1 MAQIDPV
8 QSLQQR
14 EVIGARHRLLIH
26 QGDILGGNDQG
37 GGTARG
43 KKRVPGQNE
52 TDEHTGRHE
61 YEGSRTAYLRW
72 VTPGRAFGF
81 WIKSHFAS
89 YRDVKLNRHT
99 KPAHGCSQ
107 RWHARSMRGIRPG
120 GHRRWTYTAQR
131 GCHLHRV

>member
-26 QGDILGGNDQG
+26 QGDILGGNDQRR
-37 GGTARG
+37 GTARG

-61 YEGSRTAYLRW
+61 YEGSGTAYLRW
-72 VTPGRAFGF
+72 VAPGCAFGF
-81 WIKSHFAS
+81 LIKSHFAS

-99 KPAHGCSQ
+99 KPAHGCAR
-107 RWHARSMRGIRPG
+107 RWPG
-120 GHRRWTYTAQR
+120 GATR
-131 GCHLHRV
+131 G